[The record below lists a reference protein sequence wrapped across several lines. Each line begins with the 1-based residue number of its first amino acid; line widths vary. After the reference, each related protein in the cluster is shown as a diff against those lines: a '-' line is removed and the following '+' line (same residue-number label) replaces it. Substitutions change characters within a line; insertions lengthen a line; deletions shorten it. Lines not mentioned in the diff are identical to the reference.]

1 MPDVRQRNADHHVVT
16 LEQYQGVLD
25 AQYDDFNRDD
35 SATDPVHLV
44 RRYHDAADREIAGFC
59 AAALAFGRV
68 ASVIQSIERLFAVL
82 GAAPRAF
89 VEVFEPSRHPELRP
103 IVHRWVNGRDLA
115 ALLLILRRMI
125 EQSGS
130 LEAFF
135 LRGYSENDSDVG
147 PALDTFCRSALS
159 FDLSAVYGRKR
170 AGLGVCHFF
179 PRPSAGSACKRLNL
193 FLRWM
198 VRLDEVDLGAWSR
211 VSASKLVVP
220 LDTHVIRL
228 GKCLRLTTRATPGW
242 KMAAEITDGL
252 RELSPD
258 DPVRYDFSLCHIGM
272 AGMCGYGTARGNRD
286 CPLKGICRPKR
297 VLRRS
302 QRKA

>member
-1 MPDVRQRNADHHVVT
+1 MVA
-16 LEQYQGVLD
+16 LERYRSVLD

-44 RRYHDAADREIAGFC
+44 RRFRDPSDREIAGFC

-68 ASVIQSIERLFAVL
+68 GSVIQSIERLFALV
-82 GAAPRAF
+82 GPSPRAC
-89 VEVFEPSRHPELRP
+89 VESFDPSRHPELRP
-103 IVHRWVNGRDLA
+103 LVHRWVNGQDLA

-125 EQSGS
+125 EQAGS
-130 LEAFF
+130 LEGFF
-135 LRGYSENDSDVG
+135 LRGYADDDPHVG
-147 PALDTFCRSALS
+147 PALDAFCREALA
-159 FDLSAVYGRKR
+159 FDLSSVYGRRKSR
-170 AGLGVCHFF
+170 LGVCHFF

-198 VRLDEVDLGAWSR
+198 VRRDAVDLGVWSR
-211 VSASKLVVP
+211 VPSAKLVVP

-242 KMAAEITDGL
+242 KMAIDITEAL
-252 RELSPD
+252 RRLSPE

-272 AGMCGYGTARGNRD
+272 AGMCGYGTKRGNRD
-286 CPLKGICRPKR
+286 CPLKGICRPR
-297 VLRRS
+297 VR
-302 QRKA
+302 QG